1 MADITFML
9 AVTLPFYLLAE
20 RSIYDQKKII
30 SIRNSNFVW
39 LYQQMQSHLLLILH
53 LPVPQQWKT
62 VVHIFFEWRPID
74 CGMELFCY
82 FGRRQ
87 YIK

>member
-30 SIRNSNFVW
+30 SIRNSN
-39 LYQQMQSHLLLILH
+39 LSGCIS
-53 LPVPQQWKT
+53 KCN
-62 VVHIFFEWRPID
+62 HIF
-74 CGMELFCY
+74 C
-82 FGRRQ
+82 
-87 YIK
+87 

>member
-30 SIRNSNFVW
+30 SIRNSNLSGEKAV
-39 LYQQMQSHLLLILH
+39 
-53 LPVPQQWKT
+53 
-62 VVHIFFEWRPID
+62 
-74 CGMELFCY
+74 
-82 FGRRQ
+82 
-87 YIK
+87 